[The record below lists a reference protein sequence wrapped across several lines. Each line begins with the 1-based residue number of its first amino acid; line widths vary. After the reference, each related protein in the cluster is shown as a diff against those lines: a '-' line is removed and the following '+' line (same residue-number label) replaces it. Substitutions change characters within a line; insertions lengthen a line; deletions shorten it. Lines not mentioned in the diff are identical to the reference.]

1 MFVTRLEPSDCS
13 GNKRRQLDKIYYMQ
27 VNIDPSWKSY
37 LAEEFNKPYFEQLV
51 VFVKQAYAQYTIYPP
66 ARQIF
71 RAFDLCKF
79 EATKVVILGQDPYHG
94 PKQANGLCF
103 SVSPEVAMPPSLVN
117 IFKEIKEDLGNPMP
131 TNGDL
136 TRWAQQGVLLLN
148 ATLTV
153 RAGQPGSHQHQG
165 WEIFTNAIIS
175 ILSHNKKNLVF
186 LLWGNYAQQKEAL
199 IDTQKHLVLKSPH
212 PSPYSADR
220 GFFGNHHF
228 SKTNAYLTAHG
239 LTPIAW

>member
-1 MFVTRLEPSDCS
+1 
-13 GNKRRQLDKIYYMQ
+13 MQ

-37 LAEEFNKPYFEQLV
+37 LEEEFNQPYFEQLV
-51 VFVKQAYAQYTIYPP
+51 TFIKQEYAQYPIYPP
-66 ARQIF
+66 AKQIF
-71 RAFDLCKF
+71 RAFDLCNF
-79 EATKVVILGQDPYHG
+79 EDTKVVILGQDPYHG

-103 SVSPEVAMPPSLVN
+103 SVSPEVTMPPSLVN
-117 IFKEIKEDLGNPMP
+117 IFKEIKEDLGSPMP

-136 TRWAQQGVLLLN
+136 TSWAQQGVLLLN

-153 RAGQPGSHQHQG
+153 RAGQPGSHQHKG
-165 WEIFTNAIIS
+165 WETFTDAVIS
-175 ILSHNKKNLVF
+175 ILSHQKQKLVF
-186 LLWGNYAQQKEAL
+186 LLWGNYARQKEVL

-228 SKTNAYLTAHG
+228 SKTNDYLIAHS
-239 LTPIAW
+239 LAPIKW